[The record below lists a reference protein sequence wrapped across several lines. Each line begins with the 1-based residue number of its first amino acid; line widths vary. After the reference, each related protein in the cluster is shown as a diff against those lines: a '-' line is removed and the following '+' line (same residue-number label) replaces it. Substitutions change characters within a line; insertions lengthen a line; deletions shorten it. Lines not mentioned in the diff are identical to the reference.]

1 MAEHSS
7 GAFRTSIG
15 GQAIVVRD
23 KDGQLVEKVEELKLI
38 KDRYPILGIP
48 LIRGTV
54 NFLAAMV
61 SGVKALMYSA
71 DFYPEEEESQPSKFE
86 QWLEKHLSSE
96 KLEKAVV
103 GLAVLLG
110 VGMSIF
116 LFLVLPTLLTGGI
129 LHFFPGFPLW
139 GRNVVEGL
147 LKIAIFLAYL
157 ILCSKQKDIYRVF
170 QYHGAEHKTIFCYE
184 AGLPLTVENVRIQ
197 PRHHPRCGTSF
208 LFVVIFVSI
217 LVSSVV
223 FGIWPITNAGLRTLV
238 HLLLLPLVVGI
249 TYEFN
254 RWVGRHV
261 QDSKLAQ
268 FLTAPG
274 LWMQNFTTNEPD
286 DSMLEVAIEA
296 LKLVLPVV
304 ASLLT
309 ENGRVAN
316 LIKPQFEAG
325 KGKVGKKGVVREPEI
340 HLEVLEKYI
349 ENAHNAGFKVLN
361 VTFSPIK
368 GPEGNIEFLG
378 YLAKEGEENIPDLAE
393 VVRQAHEELDS

>member
-1 MAEHSS
+1 MAEHSN

-15 GQAIVVRD
+15 GQALIEGILMRGPDRQAIVVRD

-38 KDRYPILGIP
+38 KDRYPILGVP
-48 LIRGTV
+48 LIRGAV

-71 DFYPEEEESQPSKFE
+71 DFYPDEEVSQPSKFE
-86 QWLEKHLSSE
+86 KWLEAHLSSE
-96 KLEKAVV
+96 KLEKAIVAF
-103 GLAVLLG
+103 AVLLG
-110 VGMSIF
+110 VGLSIF

-129 LHFFPGFPLW
+129 LHFFPDFPLW

-147 LKIAIFLAYL
+147 LKIVMFLLYL
-157 ILCSKQKDIYRVF
+157 ILCSRQKDIYRVF

-223 FGIWPITNAGLRTLV
+223 FGIWPITNAWLRTLV

-261 QDSKLAQ
+261 QDSGLARL
-268 FLTAPG
+268 LTAPG
-274 LWMQNFTTNEPD
+274 MWMQNFTTNEPD
-286 DSMLEVAIEA
+286 DSMIECAIRSLE
-296 LKLVLPVV
+296 LVLP
-304 ASLLT
+304 
-309 ENGRVAN
+309 E
-316 LIKPQFEAG
+316 E
-325 KGKVGKKGVVREPEI
+325 KGKD
-340 HLEVLEKYI
+340 
-349 ENAHNAGFKVLN
+349 AW
-361 VTFSPIK
+361 
-368 GPEGNIEFLG
+368 
-378 YLAKEGEENIPDLAE
+378 
-393 VVRQAHEELDS
+393 